1 MRVRVLASLRTATSE
16 DEQGYEM
23 IFIQATKGMT
33 LTHRLSLSTFKPKT
47 SLFLTSFIVA
57 RFF

>member
-33 LTHRLSLSTFKPKT
+33 LTHQLSLSTFNSKT
-47 SLFLTSFIVA
+47 SLFLTSFIDA

>member
-23 IFIQATKGMT
+23 IFIQVIDSMT
-33 LTHRLSLSTFKPKT
+33 LTQQPYLRIFNS
-47 SLFLTSFIVA
+47 
-57 RFF
+57 